1 MKKATIIAS
10 LLLVLMLSSCGLPVR
25 LTEVRGSGNIQT
37 ETRYVSGFQSVEL
50 SGIGTL
56 NIVQGD
62 KESLEITTDDN
73 LLEYIQSEVSGRRLM
88 LGTQEYINLQP
99 TNDVVYQLTVTDLNS
114 VVTSGLGDV
123 RMSSL
128 ETGDLQLVISGAGN
142 ITIDDLTADNVD
154 LGISGLGNVELSGR
168 ISQQDVKISG
178 AGNYKAKDLFSRV
191 ANIKISGTGSST
203 VWAADKLTVELSGMG
218 SVDYYGDP
226 ILNMDISGMGKVNS
240 LGSR

>member
-1 MKKATIIAS
+1 MKKARIITG
-10 LLLVLMLSSCGLPVR
+10 LLLILMLSSCGLPVR

-50 SGIGTL
+50 SGLGTL

-73 LLEYIQSEVSGRRLM
+73 LLEYLQSEVSGKKLI
-88 LGTQEYINLQP
+88 LGMQEYVNLQP
-99 TNDVVYQLTVTDLNS
+99 TNDIVYQLTVTDLNS
-114 VVTSGLGDV
+114 IETSGLGNIY
-123 RMSSL
+123 MSSL
-128 ETGDLQLVISGAGN
+128 ETGDLQLEISGAGN
-142 ITIDDLTADNVD
+142 ITIGDLTADSVD

-168 ISQQDVKISG
+168 ITKQDVKISG
-178 AGNYKAKDLFSRV
+178 AGNFKAGDLFSRE
-191 ANIKISGTGSST
+191 AKIKISGTGSST
-203 VWAADKLTVELSGMG
+203 VWAADKLSVELSGMG

>member
-1 MKKATIIAS
+1 MKKASIIAS
-10 LLLVLMLSSCGLPVR
+10 LLLILMLSSCGLPVR

-37 ETRYVSGFQSVEL
+37 ETRYVSGFQSVDL
-50 SGIGTL
+50 NGLGTL

-73 LLEYIQSEVSGRRLM
+73 LLEYVQSEVSGRNLK
-88 LGTQEYINLQP
+88 LGVQDYVNLQP
-99 TNDVVYQLTVTDLNS
+99 TDDIVYQLTVTDLNS
-114 VVTSGLGDV
+114 VVTSGLGNIQIQ
-123 RMSSL
+123 SL
-128 ETGDLQLVISGAGN
+128 ETGDLRLEISGAGN
-142 ITIDDLTADNVD
+142 IVIDDLSADSLD
-154 LGISGLGNVELSGR
+154 LSISGLGNVELAGR
-168 ISQQDVKISG
+168 INEQNVKISG

-191 ANIKISGTGSST
+191 ANIKISGTGSAQ
-203 VWAADKLTVELSGMG
+203 VWAADKLTVDLSGMG